1 MASSQLYSTK
11 LLTKLMMLY
20 NHLIQIYQPRLN
32 AEVAELVDALGS
44 GSSGCMPVGV
54 RVPPSAPFS
63 WRNLNRL
70 RLFID
75 KYIDFIY
82 LEYGLRS
89 VGSKAHLSFLLIMR
103 NSAGFLNMRNFLS
116 FWDMRNFLSFGPGS

>member
-1 MASSQLYSTK
+1 
-11 LLTKLMMLY
+11 MMLY
-20 NHLIQIYQPRLN
+20 NHLIQRYQPRFN

-44 GSSGCMPVGV
+44 GSSGRTPV
-54 RVPPSAPFS
+54 RVRVSPSAPFS

-82 LEYGLRS
+82 LEHDLRG
-89 VGSKAHLSFLLIMR
+89 VGSKACLSFLLIMR
-103 NSAGFLNMRNFLS
+103 NIAGLLNMRNFLS
-116 FWDMRNFLSFGPGS
+116 FWGMRNFLLFGPGS

>member
-82 LEYGLRS
+82 LEHGLR
-89 VGSKAHLSFLLIMR
+89 G
-103 NSAGFLNMRNFLS
+103 AGT
-116 FWDMRNFLSFGPGS
+116 

>member
-1 MASSQLYSTK
+1 MTEGIKPVMLNKAID
-11 LLTKLMMLY
+11 KLMMLY
-20 NHLIQIYQPRLN
+20 NHLIQRYQPRFN

-70 RLFID
+70 RHFID
-75 KYIDFIY
+75 KYVDFI
-82 LEYGLRS
+82 
-89 VGSKAHLSFLLIMR
+89 
-103 NSAGFLNMRNFLS
+103 
-116 FWDMRNFLSFGPGS
+116 

>member
-1 MASSQLYSTK
+1 
-11 LLTKLMMLY
+11 MMLY
-20 NHLIQIYQPRLN
+20 NHLIQRYQPRLN

-75 KYIDFIY
+75 KYIDFI
-82 LEYGLRS
+82 
-89 VGSKAHLSFLLIMR
+89 
-103 NSAGFLNMRNFLS
+103 
-116 FWDMRNFLSFGPGS
+116 